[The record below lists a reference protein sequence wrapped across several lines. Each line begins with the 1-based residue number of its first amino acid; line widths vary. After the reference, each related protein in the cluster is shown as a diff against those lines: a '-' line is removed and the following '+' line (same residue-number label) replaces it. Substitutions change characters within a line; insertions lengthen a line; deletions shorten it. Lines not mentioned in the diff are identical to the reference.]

1 MPPKPFNP
9 PRPSGS
15 GSGTTSSNARS
26 GRPRKSD
33 TSIASTSKAKATSS
47 GISKAKSSTSKR
59 LSARDI
65 GLPSLS
71 PDSDDPSSAS
81 HSQTQTAEESD
92 DPFASLPAVSKSR
105 KRQFGG
111 KGDGMA
117 SRDVVEIDEDGD
129 EGEERREG
137 IPADLL
143 SVLLHQMFRKEGTR
157 MTKGANAAVGKY
169 METFVREGVARCVW
183 AGAERR
189 GEGVSLRL
197 RIWRNWRHSSCLIFR
212 DERWVMDGLIV

>member
-1 MPPKPFNP
+1 MPPKPFKP

-15 GSGTTSSNARS
+15 GLGTTPSN
-26 GRPRKSD
+26 GRPRKSG
-33 TSIASTSKAKATSS
+33 TSIPSTSKAKTTST
-47 GISKAKSSTSKR
+47 GISKSKSSTSKR

-81 HSQTQTAEESD
+81 PSHSQTAEESD
-92 DPFASLPAVSKSR
+92 DPFASQPVVPKSK
-105 KRQFGG
+105 KRQSGG
-111 KGDGMA
+111 KGVDMDMDMDGGRN
-117 SRDVVEIDEDGD
+117 RDVVGIDEDADGEEGD
-129 EGEERREG
+129 ERREG
-137 IPADLL
+137 IPPDLL

-157 MTKGANAAVGKY
+157 MSKGANAAVGKY

-189 GEGVSLRL
+189 GEGGVVEVEDLEKL
-197 RIWRNWRHSSCLIFR
+197 APQLLLDF
-212 DERWVMDGLIV
+212 